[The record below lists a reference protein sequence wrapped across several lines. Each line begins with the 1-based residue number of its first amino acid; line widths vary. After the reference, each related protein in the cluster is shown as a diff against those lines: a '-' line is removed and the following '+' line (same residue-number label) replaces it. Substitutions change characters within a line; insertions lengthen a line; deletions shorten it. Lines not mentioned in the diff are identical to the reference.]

1 MERVI
6 GSSLFK
12 GSTTAEGTETV
23 GINAILMKMTANIGS
38 NGLFIA
44 LVVERCLY
52 SGRVKNAEMLC
63 SEEFLVP
70 ERRSEMAEKANRG
83 RDDDHGGDMLV
94 TLEERLSIYGIG
106 TRSREMLHQ
115 G

>member
-1 MERVI
+1 MVE
-6 GSSLFK
+6 SK
-12 GSTTAEGTETV
+12 KQ
-23 GINAILMKMTANIGS
+23 KMP
-38 NGLFIA
+38 
-44 LVVERCLY
+44 
-52 SGRVKNAEMLC
+52 C

-83 RDDDHGGDMLV
+83 RDADHGGDMLV